1 MIMASTQWDIVGGE
15 FVTSAVKATQ
25 YPRDTIEEV
34 AFIGRSNVGKS
45 SLLNSLARRKGMA
58 RVSSAPGKTQTINFY
73 KINGKMYLVDLPG
86 YGYAKAS
93 KEVTEKWGKMIQRY
107 FAESEQLMYI
117 FQLVDMRHAPTKQ
130 DVAMMD
136 LIRYLDYQPVVIAT
150 KADKL
155 KKSERQKAES
165 LVRKTLNLSGDDILI
180 PYSSVTKE
188 GREEITDLMEQVMEQ
203 G

>member
-1 MIMASTQWDIVGGE
+1 MKITQAELETVCGL
-15 FVTSAVKATQ
+15 TSSL
-25 YPRDTIEEV
+25 PRNTLPEV
-34 AFIGRSNVGKS
+34 AFCGRSNVGKS
-45 SLLNSLARRKGMA
+45 TLINTLLGRKNLART
-58 RVSSAPGKTQTINFY
+58 SSEPGKTQTINFY
-73 KINGKMYLVDLPG
+73 KINGRMYLVDLPG

-107 FAESEQLMYI
+107 FAESDQLMYI

-136 LIRYLDYQPVVIAT
+136 LIRYLDDQPVVIAT

-155 KKSERQKAES
+155 KKSERQKTES

-188 GREEITDLMEQVMEQ
+188 GRDTICDLMEQVMEQ

>member
-1 MIMASTQWDIVGGE
+1 MEIKTSE
-15 FVTSAVKATQ
+15 FTLSS
-25 YPRDTIEEV
+25 PTIELCPKDFRPEY

-45 SLLNSLARRKGMA
+45 TLINTLLGRKNLART
-58 RVSSAPGKTQTINFY
+58 SSEPGKTQTINFY
-73 KINGKMYLVDLPG
+73 KINGRMYLVDLPG

-107 FAESEQLMYI
+107 FAESDQLMYI